1 MIMKYKQGI
10 HFILS
15 CWFDQKAGITFISIF
30 LFLIRIKSGYA
41 QIRGAKI
48 GTLMSKIACI
58 NPCIYIYKTKTKT
71 KQKKKKEKSDL
82 NISKYYKHFIYW

>member
-15 CWFDQKAGITFISIF
+15 YWFDQKAGITFISIF
-30 LFLIRIKSGYA
+30 LFLLRIKSGYA

-48 GTLMSKIACI
+48 GTLMSKIAWI
-58 NPCIYIYKTKTKT
+58 NPCIYICKKT
-71 KQKKKKEKSDL
+71 KQKQNKKREKK
-82 NISKYYKHFIYW
+82 NQI